1 MATNSA
7 STVLQ
12 AVAQIRNWVVTHI
25 PLTGSL
31 VGYDLFLLIGAAHA
45 AGKTLALAEAHAQLA
60 YGAAVVDAHVA
71 ELVAAGLIEVAAAD
85 AGPQLVPTARFD
97 ALLREYQNEFDR
109 RFIARDRLHAQQ
121 LLCVLPDAGDRA
133 FVELLYDRFFD
144 LGWFY
149 LHNYGSTCFM
159 MATMVERVARLLGR
173 QARMQFGTVT
183 LLNSAGE
190 TTFRVG
196 AGSARPG
203 QVDGHAFCVIDE
215 RFVLDFG
222 LGSIR
227 KFHRRDFA
235 WAAAVPAL
243 GQDAPIGGA
252 KLADGTTVVWTVT
265 PLPAG
270 CEHELQM
277 CLGHADVLLPQYLAA
292 FPAPQ

>member
-45 AGKTLALAEAHAQLA
+45 AGKTLALGEAHGQLP

-71 ELVAAGLIEVAAAD
+71 ELLAAGLIEM
-85 AGPQLVPTARFD
+85 AGEGPARELVPTARFGV
-97 ALLREYQNEFDR
+97 LLREYRTEFDR
-109 RFIARDRLHAQQ
+109 RFIPRDRLHAQQ
-121 LLCVLPDAGDRA
+121 LLCVLPDAADRA
-133 FVELLYDRFFD
+133 FVEMLYDRFFD

-159 MATMVERVARLLGR
+159 MATMVERVAHLVGR
-173 QARMQFGTVT
+173 QARIAYGTVT
-183 LLNSAGE
+183 LLNGAGE

-196 AGSARPG
+196 AGGARPG

-222 LGSIR
+222 LGTIR
-227 KFHRRDFA
+227 KLHRRDFA
-235 WAAAVPAL
+235 WAAAVPCL
-243 GQDAPIGGA
+243 GQDAPVGGA
-252 KLADGTTVVWTVT
+252 KLGDGTTVIWTVT
-265 PLPAG
+265 AQPAG
-270 CEHELQM
+270 CENEIQL
-277 CLGHADVLLPQYLAA
+277 CEAHADDLMPFYLAA